1 MLRRPRSGE
10 WMLRVHGMTQGIA
23 GQAHNDQ
30 TQPLSMQRHLM
41 EQSVLLGDIEAANQ
55 SKQETTR

>member
-1 MLRRPRSGE
+1 
-10 WMLRVHGMTQGIA
+10 MTQGIA